1 MKLHLLEP
9 AEQELDEAVV
19 YYNAQVD
26 SLGDAF
32 LLEVLRVFN
41 LIKQYPD
48 AWHLL
53 GPGIRRCR
61 MMRFPYGV
69 IYATDPEEIVI
80 LAIAHM
86 HRRPGYWRDRLTTKR

>member
-1 MKLHLLEP
+1 
-9 AEQELDEAVV
+9 
-19 YYNAQVD
+19 
-26 SLGDAF
+26 
-32 LLEVLRVFN
+32 
-41 LIKQYPD
+41 
-48 AWHLL
+48 
-53 GPGIRRCR
+53 